1 MNNDINYKDSRIVLE
16 FFIYRKEG
24 ADEKNDN
31 LDSLTLNFSDNI
43 DTRFCLDLDNINALD
58 KKSEGE

>member
-43 DTRFCLDLDNINALD
+43 DTRFLFGFREHKC
-58 KKSEGE
+58 SG